1 MGMMEMKNVHR
12 HVQLP
17 VCQSDADDHCLT
29 CSDEIV
35 LVRVLRI
42 DPVSGV
48 ALVEGSNQVE
58 EIDMTL
64 VEDVVPGDLLLVHGG
79 VAIARQEKGV

>member
-1 MGMMEMKNVHR
+1 MKDVHR

-17 VCQSDADDHCLT
+17 VCQPDADEHCLT
-29 CSDEIV
+29 CADEVV

-42 DPVSGV
+42 DPVSRV

-58 EIDMTL
+58 EIDMML
-64 VEDVVPGDLLLVHGG
+64 VEDAVPGDLLLVHGG

>member
-1 MGMMEMKNVHR
+1 MKDVHR
-12 HVQLP
+12 HVQLS
-17 VCQSDADDHCLT
+17 VCQPDADDHCLT
-29 CSDEIV
+29 CSDEIL

-42 DPVSGV
+42 DPASGV

-79 VAIARQEKGV
+79 VALSRQEKGV